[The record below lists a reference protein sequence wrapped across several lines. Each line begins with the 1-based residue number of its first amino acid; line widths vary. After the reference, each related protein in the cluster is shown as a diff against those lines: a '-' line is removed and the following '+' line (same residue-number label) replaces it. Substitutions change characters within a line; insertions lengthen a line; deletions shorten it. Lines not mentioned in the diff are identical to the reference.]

1 MKIERSLRSLL
12 RMHLPQQSAAALPRR
27 RRLLVALGAGTF
39 TGTLTGTLTIGL
51 TGALASGS
59 AAYAQGS
66 APPARIGIIWPTNA
80 AASATR
86 LAAFKQGMLEN
97 GLIEGRHYV
106 VDVVYAD
113 GQSER
118 FPALVKELLQRAPAV
133 IMVNTVAAVR
143 AAQQAT
149 RTVPIVMPAVNDP
162 VGSGLVAS
170 LARPGGNTTGL
181 STQGEDT
188 TAKFVEFV
196 REALPHAKRIALL
209 INPGNSSNL
218 KLGEQVRAAALKFGI
233 ETHAFEAA
241 TPAAFEAA
249 FAAIVKQRPDALV
262 VVRDAMLQ
270 GEHQRISAFALN
282 NRIAAF
288 GSFAEFA
295 EAGSLLSY
303 GPSSLDM
310 ARRSATYVKKILAGA
325 KPADLPIEQPL
336 KFDMVINLKT
346 AKALGIKM
354 PQALL
359 IQAER
364 VIE

>member
-1 MKIERSLRSLL
+1 MKNAHCPMLQQ
-12 RMHLPQQSAAALPRR
+12 LPQQSEAALQRR
-27 RRLLVALGAGTF
+27 RRLLSALGAGTF
-39 TGTLTGTLTIGL
+39 TAGL

-66 APPARIGIIWPTNA
+66 APPARIGILLSFSA

-86 LAAFKQGMLEN
+86 LAAFKQGMREN
-97 GLIEGRHYV
+97 GLIEGKHYV
-106 VDVVYAD
+106 LDLVSAD

-118 FPALVKELLQRAPAV
+118 FPALVKDLLQRAPAV
-133 IMVNTVAAVR
+133 IMVAAIVATR

-149 RTVPIVMPAVNDP
+149 RTVPIVMITATDP

-181 STQGEDT
+181 SNQVEDT
-188 TAKFVEFV
+188 TAKYVEFV
-196 REALPHAKRIALL
+196 REALPRAKRIALL
-209 INPGNSSNL
+209 INPGNPSHP
-218 KLGEQVRAAALKFGI
+218 KLGEQVSAAALKFGI

-241 TPAAFEAA
+241 TPAALEAT
-249 FAAIVKQRPDALV
+249 FAAIARQRPDALV
-262 VVRDAMLQ
+262 VMLDAMLI
-270 GEHQRISAFALN
+270 GEHQRISAFALKH
-282 NRIAAF
+282 RIAAF
-288 GSFAEFA
+288 GSPAEFA

-310 ARRSATYVKKILAGA
+310 YRRSATYVKKILAGA
-325 KPADLPIEQPL
+325 KPADLPIEQPT
-336 KFDMVINLKT
+336 KFEMVINLKT
-346 AKALGIKM
+346 AKALGIKI
-354 PQALL
+354 PYALL

>member
-1 MKIERSLRSLL
+1 MKIERSLL
-12 RMHLPQQSAAALPRR
+12 RTHLPQQSEAARQQR
-27 RRLLVALGAGTF
+27 RRLLIALGAGALPS
-39 TGTLTGTLTIGL
+39 GLAGELTGGI
-51 TGALASGS
+51 
-59 AAYAQGS
+59 AAYAQGN
-66 APPARIGIIWPTNA
+66 APPARIGFIWPTNA

-133 IMVNTVAAVR
+133 IMVNTAAAVR

-196 REALPHAKRIALL
+196 REALPRAKRIALL
-209 INPGNSSNL
+209 TNPGTSSHL
-218 KLGEQVRAAALKFGI
+218 KLAEQVRAAARKFSI
-233 ETHAFEAA
+233 ETHVFEAA
-241 TPAAFEAA
+241 TPAALEAT
-249 FAAIVKQRPDALV
+249 FAAIATRRVDALV
-262 VVRDAMLQ
+262 VVVDAMLY
-270 GEHQRISAFALN
+270 GEHQRISAFALKH
-282 NRIAAF
+282 RIAAF
-288 GSFAEFA
+288 ASFAEFA

-303 GPSSLDM
+303 GPSSVDM

-325 KPADLPIEQPL
+325 KPADLPIEQPV
-336 KFDMVINLKT
+336 KFEMVINLKT